1 MENFRQLI
9 TGSAENY
16 GSRIAFTL
24 KEGKGKYR
32 DITYSRF
39 WDEVRSLGQAL
50 MARGYGG
57 QRIAI
62 IGKNSYQWVLANAAI
77 QVEGGVSV
85 PLDKELR
92 YDEFLECLVRS
103 EVTAIF
109 YDKKE
114 KENVEKAMASGET
127 KLREAFPLYGV
138 VGDSTRTTVFDLMG
152 MGMASLWNGA
162 KDIDEMEVDGDRV
175 SVLLFTSGT
184 TSKSKIVMLTQ
195 HNIVAN
201 VESVMRM
208 NIISQ
213 DDTNIALLPYHH
225 TFGGTGQWVMLAA
238 GARTVYCDGLKHL
251 QSNFKEYGVSVF
263 VGVPLIVETIYKK
276 IRKTID
282 QKNMNLGVKAMRIVA
297 RGLGKARIDVRRRV
311 FASIQESLGGHM
323 RLVVLGA
330 AAADPECIKAM
341 NDFGVTCIQGYG
353 LTETSPIL
361 SAERPDKLRSG
372 SVGQPIPGVEM
383 KIDEPDENGVGEI
396 IARGENIMT
405 GYYGN
410 QEATEDVL
418 VDGWFHT
425 GDLGW
430 MDEDGYFYITGRKKN
445 VIVLRNGK
453 NVFPEELEQEV
464 SQLPY
469 VLENIVLGVPDG
481 GNDRDPVVTLKLVYD
496 EKAFPDKTRDEIYDL
511 IKADVEKI
519 NDSTPPYKRIRKI
532 IVTDEPMI
540 KTSTG
545 KVRRFMELQKI
556 VEGEN

>member
-9 TGSAENY
+9 TASAENY

-50 MARGYGG
+50 MARGYKGE
-57 QRIAI
+57 RIAI

-127 KLREAFPLYGV
+127 KLRGAFPLFGV
-138 VGDSTRTTVFDLMG
+138 VGDSSQTTIFDLMG
-152 MGMASLWNGA
+152 AGIAQLWNGA
-162 KDIDEMEVDGDRV
+162 KDIDELEIDAHRV
-175 SVLLFTSGT
+175 STLLFTSGT
-184 TSKSKIVMLTQ
+184 TSQSKIVMLTQ

-201 VESVMRM
+201 VDSVMRM
-208 NIISQ
+208 NIIFPE
-213 DDTNIALLPYHH
+213 DTNIALLPYHH

-276 IRKTID
+276 IRKSID
-282 QKNMNLGVKAMRIVA
+282 QKNMNLGVKAMRVFA

-383 KIDEPDENGVGEI
+383 KIDEPDENGIGEI
-396 IARGENIMT
+396 ITRGENIMT

-410 QEATEDVL
+410 QEATEEVL

-430 MDEDGYFYITGRKKN
+430 MDEDGYFYVTGRKKN

-481 GNDRDPVVTLKLVYD
+481 GNDRDPIVTLKLVYD

-532 IVTDEPMI
+532 IVTEEPMV

>member
-9 TGSAENY
+9 TASAENY
-16 GSRIAFTL
+16 GSRVAFTL

-32 DITYSRF
+32 DITYTRF
-39 WDEVRSLGQAL
+39 MDEVRSLGQAL

-127 KLREAFPLYGV
+127 KLKDAFPLYGV
-138 VGDSTRTTVFDLMG
+138 VGDSSQTTIFDLMG
-152 MGMASLWNGA
+152 AGIAQLWNGA
-162 KDIDEMEVDGDRV
+162 RDIDELEIDAHRV
-175 SVLLFTSGT
+175 STLLFTSGT
-184 TSKSKIVMLTQ
+184 TSQSKIVMLTQ

-201 VESVMRM
+201 VDSVMRL
-208 NIISQ
+208 NIIFPE
-213 DDTNIALLPYHH
+213 DTNIALLPYHH

-263 VGVPLIVETIYKK
+263 VGVPLIVETIYKR
-276 IRKTID
+276 IRKSID
-282 QKNMNLGVKAMRIVA
+282 QKNMNLGVKAMRVFA

-311 FASIQESLGGHM
+311 FASIQDALGGHM

-361 SAERPDKLRSG
+361 SAERPDRLRSG

-383 KIDEPDENGVGEI
+383 KIDEPDENGIGEI
-396 IARGENIMT
+396 MARGENIMI

-410 QEATEDVL
+410 QEATDDVL

-469 VLENIVLGVPDG
+469 VVENIVLGVPDG
-481 GNDRDPVVTLKLVYD
+481 GNDRDPIVTLKLVYD
-496 EKAFPDKTRDEIYDL
+496 EKAFLGKTRDEIYDL
-511 IKADVEKI
+511 VKADVEKI